1 MRFGELISGLGGC
14 EAFGPQDVEVTGIEL
29 DSRAVKGAGP
39 GKGPLFAALKGEH
52 ADGRGFIKDAVRQG
66 AAAVLYEGPRAQG
79 LCAAELLAK
88 DARGALAMLSARY
101 FGYPAEKLRLTGVTG
116 TNGKTTTTYLLESIF
131 REAGFSA
138 GVIGTINYR
147 YGGKTIDAPHTTPE
161 APELQG
167 MLRDMLDSGVT
178 HAAIEVSSHALAQ
191 KRVHGCSFDCAVFTN
206 LTPEHLDF
214 HGTMDEYF
222 RCKTVLFKGLL
233 KSTGSAVV
241 NIDDGW
247 GTRLKGDCPSA
258 ITYSLEKG
266 ADVFPSRYEF
276 IEEGIRAE
284 VDTPWGAVNVETR
297 LTGEYNL
304 QNILAAV
311 AAAGTLGINP
321 CAIGK
326 GVKALARVPGRL
338 EKIESAEMVGGAHP
352 AGKRYRVY
360 VDYAHTAD
368 ALERALKAIRM
379 TAKARVI
386 TVFGCGGNRDRA
398 KRPSMG
404 AVASI
409 YSDAVIITSD
419 NPRDED
425 PLDIIREIEAGVTL
439 KRFSPVQ
446 GPEQGPEQGM
456 TGRGYMAIPDRREA
470 ISKAVS
476 IAGDGDT
483 ILVAGKGHENYQIA
497 KGIKTRFDDT
507 EEVKAAMAGPHCVW
521 APREG
526 RAAEGSA

>member
-14 EAFGPQDVEVTGIEL
+14 EAFGPLNVEVTGIEF
-29 DSRAVKGAGP
+29 DSRAVKGKGP
-39 GKGPLFAALKGEH
+39 GKGPLFAALKGGH
-52 ADGRGFIKDAVRQG
+52 TDGRGFIKDALRQG
-66 AAAVLYEGPRAQG
+66 AVAVLHEGPRAQG
-79 LCAAELLAK
+79 LSVAELIAK
-88 DARGALAMLSARY
+88 DARETLAMLSARY
-101 FGYPAEKLRLTGVTG
+101 FGYPALQLRLTGVTG

-138 GVIGTINYR
+138 GVIGTIAYR
-147 YGGKTIDAPHTTPE
+147 YGGKTRGAPHTTPE
-161 APELQG
+161 APELQA

-222 RCKTVLFKGLL
+222 RCKAVLFKELL
-233 KSTGSAVV
+233 KSTGKAVV
-241 NIDDGW
+241 NIDDQW
-247 GTRLKGDCPSA
+247 GARLKRDCPSA
-258 ITYSLEKG
+258 VTYSLEKG
-266 ADVFPSRYEF
+266 ADVFPLSSELV
-276 IEEGIRAE
+276 EEGIRAE

-297 LTGEYNL
+297 LAGEYNL

-311 AAAGTLGINP
+311 AAAGTLGISP
-321 CAIGK
+321 RAIEK
-326 GVKALARVPGRL
+326 GIKALARVPGRL
-338 EKIESAEMVGGAHP
+338 EKIESAG
-352 AGKRYRVY
+352 GKRYRVY

-379 TAKARVI
+379 TAKSRVI

-398 KRPSMG
+398 KRPAMG
-404 AVASI
+404 AVASE

-439 KRFSPVQ
+439 ERFS
-446 GPEQGPEQGM
+446 GPDQGM
-456 TGRGYMAIPDRREA
+456 TGRGYMAVPDRREA
-470 ISKAVS
+470 IGKALS
-476 IAGDGDT
+476 IAKDGDT
-483 ILVAGKGHENYQIA
+483 VLVAGKGHEDYQIA
-497 KGIKTRFDDT
+497 KGIKTRFDDV
-507 EEVKAAMAGPHCVW
+507 EEVKAAMSV
-521 APREG
+521 REG
-526 RAAEGSA
+526 GAAKGFQ

>member
-1 MRFGELISGLGGC
+1 MRLGELISGLGGFD
-14 EAFGPQDVEVTGIEL
+14 AFGPQDVEVTGIEF
-29 DSRAVKGAGP
+29 DSRAVKGKGP

-52 ADGRGFIKDAVRQG
+52 SDGRGFIKDAVRQG
-66 AAAVLYEGPRAQG
+66 AGAVLYEGPRVQG
-79 LCAAELLAK
+79 LSVAELIAK
-88 DARGALAMLSARY
+88 DARETLAMLSARY
-101 FGYPAEKLRLTGVTG
+101 NGYPALQLRLTGVTG

-147 YGGKTIDAPHTTPE
+147 YGGKTLNALHTTPE

-222 RCKTVLFKGLL
+222 RCKTVLFKELL

-241 NIDDGW
+241 NIDDQW
-247 GTRLKGDCPSA
+247 GTRLKGECPSA
-258 ITYSLEKG
+258 ITYSLGKG
-266 ADVFPSRYEF
+266 ADVFPLRYEL

-284 VDTPWGAVNVETR
+284 VGTPWGAVFVETR
-297 LTGEYNL
+297 LAGEYNL
-304 QNILAAV
+304 QNILASV
-311 AAAGTLGINP
+311 AAAGTLGIGP
-321 CAIGK
+321 RAMEK
-326 GVKALARVPGRL
+326 GIKALARVPGRL
-338 EKIESAEMVGGAHP
+338 EKIESTE
-352 AGKRYRVY
+352 GKRYRVY

-386 TVFGCGGNRDRA
+386 TVFGCGGNRDRG

-404 AVASI
+404 AVASM

-425 PLDIIREIEAGVTL
+425 PLDIIREVEAGVTL
-439 KRFSPVQ
+439 ERFS
-446 GPEQGPEQGM
+446 GP
-456 TGRGYMAIPDRREA
+456 
-470 ISKAVS
+470 
-476 IAGDGDT
+476 
-483 ILVAGKGHENYQIA
+483 
-497 KGIKTRFDDT
+497 
-507 EEVKAAMAGPHCVW
+507 
-521 APREG
+521 
-526 RAAEGSA
+526 